1 MDFVFSKF
9 AGSSQGGR
17 KECWLGGHTHLAA
30 KAHLYQFFIT
40 CVISVKIFKLYELV
54 FLSMY
59 IIFYYQTQAIVAI
72 SKGHCE
78 NQEA

>member
-9 AGSSQGGR
+9 AGSSQGGK
-17 KECWLGGHTHLAA
+17 KECWLAGHTHLAA
-30 KAHLYQFFIT
+30 KPHRYHFFIT
-40 CVISVKIFKLYELV
+40 CVISVKTFKLYEFV
-54 FLSMY
+54 FLSIH

>member
-1 MDFVFSKF
+1 M
-9 AGSSQGGR
+9 
-17 KECWLGGHTHLAA
+17 LAA
-30 KAHLYQFFIT
+30 KPHLYHYFIT
-40 CVISVKIFKLYELV
+40 CVISVKTFKLYEFV
-54 FLSMY
+54 FLSIH